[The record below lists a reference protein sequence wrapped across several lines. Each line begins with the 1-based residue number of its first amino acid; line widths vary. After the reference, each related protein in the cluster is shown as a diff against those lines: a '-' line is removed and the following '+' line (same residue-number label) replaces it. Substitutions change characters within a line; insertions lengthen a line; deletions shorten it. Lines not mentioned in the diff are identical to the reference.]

1 LRSEAEGTSLH
12 PLRDVPADP
21 GVAVVLPFCFA
32 LHAAIDARRLAK
44 MRVDRVRD
52 PMKRILVLDVE
63 LPLAASR
70 IHPSHGCES
79 ESIGRWRDFAF
90 PVRVMRITHSHLTP
104 IGIMQPEKSMSSA
117 RVCGHREGWAQTD
130 ARSRV
135 GDVAFAWTGTIM
147 RHLDIFAVIRTRCSL
162 V

>member
-32 LHAAIDARRLAK
+32 LHAAIDARRLAR
-44 MRVDRVRD
+44 MRVERARD
-52 PMKRILVLDVE
+52 PMERVLVLDVE

-70 IHPSHGCES
+70 IHPSPGCES

-90 PVRVMRITHSHLTP
+90 PVRVMHITRAHLTL
-104 IGIMQPEKSMSSA
+104 IGSTQPGKVDELGAPVRSS
-117 RVCGHREGWAQTD
+117 
-130 ARSRV
+130 
-135 GDVAFAWTGTIM
+135 
-147 RHLDIFAVIRTRCSL
+147 
-162 V
+162 